1 MQATQKGVPMWL
13 SCSFQTTD
21 PVLFITKKLVSE
33 TIKTWDEL
41 RKPPLYNFSPT
52 GFPEYSKVK
61 VVVLTN

>member
-41 RKPPLYNFSPT
+41 RKPPL
-52 GFPEYSKVK
+52 
-61 VVVLTN
+61 